1 MLLVSEAI
9 IVGMMIHDVKRK
21 NVSGLTGT
29 RFAQMC
35 DCDEYRYTLASS
47 VIFIEKESMQINGGP
62 K

>member
-1 MLLVSEAI
+1 
-9 IVGMMIHDVKRK
+9 MIVKRK

-35 DCDEYRYTLASS
+35 DCNEYRYTLASS